1 MANQFIDSTGV
12 ILTDTSD
19 ILATVQGEWTSAL
32 GSDLITTTDTPQG
45 VLIAQET
52 QARADVMNNNASLA
66 NQINPNIAGGVFLQA
81 LFALFNQPIPTA
93 TFTVVN
99 ATLTGVNGTPVNAG
113 TLASTAAGD
122 LFQLV
127 APVVIAGSTPCIFQA
142 LVAGSIPCGAGAL
155 TNIEI
160 STAVLGWET
169 ITNVS
174 AGTVGLDIL
183 SDAQIRTLRN
193 NTLGANGVSSVMA
206 QVSALYLVPGVTS
219 LSYRENE
226 TNLAATIDGIYLLP
240 NSVWACISGGAN
252 ADIGSALLAG
262 KTAGAAW
269 NGSQSAN
276 VIEPASGQTYQILF
290 DRPALVSLI
299 ARVTLSQGTSNSNLL
314 VTAPQAV
321 VDFANGLISGEPG
334 FIVGANAS
342 PFDLAAAI
350 AEENPGVKVRKVE
363 LSIASVGIYQTT
375 EIAIALNQQATI
387 TLGAVQVL
395 IV

>member
-1 MANQFIDSTGV
+1 
-12 ILTDTSD
+12 
-19 ILATVQGEWTSAL
+19 
-32 GSDLITTTDTPQG
+32 
-45 VLIAQET
+45 
-52 QARADVMNNNASLA
+52 
-66 NQINPNIAGGVFLQA
+66 
-81 LFALFNQPIPTA
+81 
-93 TFTVVN
+93 
-99 ATLTGVNGTPVNAG
+99 
-113 TLASTAAGD
+113 
-122 LFQLV
+122 
-127 APVVIAGSTPCIFQA
+127 
-142 LVAGSIPCGAGAL
+142 
-155 TNIEI
+155 
-160 STAVLGWET
+160 
-169 ITNVS
+169 
-174 AGTVGLDIL
+174 
-183 SDAQIRTLRN
+183 
-193 NTLGANGVSSVMA
+193 MA

-262 KTAGAAW
+262 KTGGAAW

-290 DRPALVSLI
+290 DRPELVALI
-299 ARVTLSQGTSNSNLL
+299 ARVTLSQGASNSNLL